1 MGQNY
6 FNSLPLRL
14 QLEELGKCRFMDRS
28 EFADGCNYLK
38 GKKIVIVGCGA
49 QGLNQGLNLRDSG
62 LDVSYALRDSA
73 IAEKRQSWKNASE
86 NGFNVGTYEE
96 LIPTADVVMN
106 LTPDKQHTSVVN
118 AVMPLMKDGACLDY
132 AHGFNLVEEGMQIR
146 PDITVVM
153 CCPKCP
159 GTEVR
164 EEYKRGF
171 GVPTLI
177 AVHREND
184 PKGEGMAIAKM
195 AKMLDLNTYVEKNCN
210 SMCAIIFL
218 SGKARQVT
226 KKAVVGVHAAYNKNN
241 GMRGVDANSI
251 ISWYLGS
258 WGYPEELVHLWVG
271 TSPKK
276 IFNINS
282 KTADQLGLGFTTIEP
297 VKRPLIKKLLSVD

>member
-1 MGQNY
+1 MILHRIIFLLKSNKLHVTIMLLI
-6 FNSLPLRL
+6 SCMMPLPVSAA
-14 QLEELGKCRFMDRS
+14 EM
-28 EFADGCNYLK
+28 
-38 GKKIVIVGCGA
+38 
-49 QGLNQGLNLRDSG
+49 NLREVITNTG
-62 LDVSYALRDSA
+62 
-73 IAEKRQSWKNASE
+73 SE
-86 NGFNVGTYEE
+86 NWLYIKGE
-96 LIPTADVVMN
+96 
-106 LTPDKQHTSVVN
+106 
-118 AVMPLMKDGACLDY
+118 
-132 AHGFNLVEEGMQIR
+132 LVEGDSMKFINTISTIN
-146 PDITVVM
+146 DVTTVWLESDGGLV
-153 CCPKCP
+153 
-159 GTEVR
+159 
-164 EEYKRGF
+164 
-171 GVPTLI
+171 
-177 AVHREND
+177 D
-184 PKGEGMAIAKM
+184 EGMAIAKM

-258 WGYPEELVHLWVG
+258 LGYPEELVHLWVG